1 MILKSCLE
9 SFSNQRT
16 SIGSYTSSYWFPH
29 LQNAHCRKGRR
40 DFNAEFLRPRA
51 DIIRLLYAVLN
62 DEEQVSQWCTKT
74 KWAVI
79 RPEHAKII
87 SECLDA
93 WMDHSVFN
101 EGDPVALWV
110 AECIKQPASVFVPAA
125 KMSAKEALRGDKFAL
140 DTVARVKAMIEGTE
154 WPGYNWCDL
163 PADKIMEA
171 ATWFDFEHDA
181 EWHRKLARC
190 LRCSGHF
197 ELSIKHYSKALES
210 GNDILK
216 AEARNGLAAVYKTK
230 GDLKQ
235 GLGIAFENVTIL
247 ENQLK
252 ESKMQIDTARDQKL
266 RAELRVSHNSI
277 GHLYRQLGDT
287 TLALIHFRE
296 AMDYGMAGGSIQTYF
311 EMLAESDDPRRFDM
325 AIESL
330 ELLHCHKNPGR
341 EHNNLDTFMREGWWP
356 TPKITQNWFTFMAKA
371 AQQTD
376 HLPWLI
382 EACQTALAHD
392 AAAVNRL
399 KLCLIFLYRDFA
411 HDFVVAEPYIQ
422 ELGTIASCPYEFS
435 TTGLD
440 WKQHGQRRRFRNS
453 KSGFANSY
461 CQIQLRDAI
470 AALAAGQ
477 DAAQY
482 VENVRML
489 HASGIDPLEIDE
501 KLLDPGRDASHL
513 YLAALQLRTGDKEAA
528 LATLLPYIKR
538 CFAFITQDNDDGAK
552 THAGQV
558 GLVLILLA
566 LGRVEDALGLYSAAY
581 RDRDG
586 SLCEKGI
593 GRNHEA
599 CRDRGRLPE
608 SFYLCKVCFESVCEG
623 CDEMRRKRGFC
634 CKEGHDL
641 VYVKLEG
648 SKDGTGIVWR
658 DKERDVDEVVKE
670 LAEELGVEMEEVVK
684 HDDVNGADE

>member
-1 MILKSCLE
+1 MD
-9 SFSNQRT
+9 
-16 SIGSYTSSYWFPH
+16 YT
-29 LQNAHCRKGRR
+29 
-40 DFNAEFLRPRA
+40 
-51 DIIRLLYAVLN
+51 
-62 DEEQVSQWCTKT
+62 
-74 KWAVI
+74 
-79 RPEHAKII
+79 
-87 SECLDA
+87 
-93 WMDHSVFN
+93 VFK
-101 EGDPVALWV
+101 EDDPVARWV
-110 AECIKQPASVFVPAA
+110 AECIQQPASVFVPAA
-125 KMSAKEALRGDKFAL
+125 RVCAKTVFRHTSLALKE
-140 DTVARVKAMIEGTE
+140 VAQVKAMMEGKE
-154 WPGYNWCDL
+154 WPGYHWCEM
-163 PADKIMEA
+163 PADLIMEA
-171 ATWFDFEHDA
+171 ATWFDFERNA
-181 EWHRKLARC
+181 EWHRKLTQ
-190 LRCSGHF
+190 LLQTSGHF
-197 ELSIKHYSKALES
+197 ELAIKRYNKALEDPS
-210 GNDILK
+210 DIIK
-216 AEARNGLAAVYKTK
+216 AEARNGLALIFEEK
-230 GDLKQ
+230 GDVKQ
-235 GLGIAFENVTIL
+235 GLGIALENVTVL
-247 ENQLK
+247 ENQMR
-252 ESKMQIDTARDQKL
+252 ESNMQVDTICGQNL
-266 RAELRVSHNSI
+266 LLELCISHNAI
-277 GHLYRQLGDT
+277 GRFYRQLGDT

-296 AMDYGMAGGSIQTYF
+296 TMDYGMPVAKGSVNTYL
-311 EMLAESDDPRRFDM
+311 EMLAESNDPRRFDM

-330 ELLHCHKNPGR
+330 QTLQRHKNPGR
-341 EHNNLDTFMREGWWP
+341 WHNNLDMFLREGWWP
-356 TPKITQNWFTFMAKA
+356 TPKTLQNFMAEA
-371 AQQTD
+371 AQKTD
-376 HLPWLI
+376 TLPWLI
-382 EACQTALAHD
+382 EAYQTAMTHEMDTSHAE
-392 AAAVNRL
+392 VSRL
-399 KLCLIFLYRDFA
+399 KLCLIPLYRDFA
-411 HDFVVAEPYIQ
+411 QDFAAAEPYIQ
-422 ELGTIASCPYEFS
+422 ELGAIASCRYDFGMPS
-435 TTGLD
+435 LD
-440 WKQHGQRRRFRNS
+440 DRKIVGVCCIFRES

-558 GLVLILLA
+558 GLALILLA
-566 LGRVEDALGLYSAAY
+566 LGRVDDALGLYSAAY

-599 CRDRGRLPE
+599 CRDRGQWPE

-658 DKERDVDEVVKE
+658 DKERNVDEVVKE